1 MFEAFDDAY
10 NLINSQL
17 QTLLIIPATIKETT
31 AEIRTI
37 PISYAKILIYLEKL
51 DVDLNLWVSFK

>member
-17 QTLLIIPATIKETT
+17 QTLTIKETT